1 MKAGSPRVLRV
12 RHRVCPSGTNCVPE
26 NSLAQTF
33 HPFANALARATIYGA
48 LGSVVVVIGVL
59 YAAANSDYTTQVRV
73 VRPQPVDFSHQ
84 HHVAGLGLDCRY
96 CHSSVETSSFA
107 GVPATEVCMNCHSQ
121 IWSDSPKLEP
131 VRASFRTGKPLAWT
145 RVTDL
150 PDFVHFE
157 HSIHVQKGI
166 ACTECHGEIDK
177 MPLTWRAKTLQ
188 MRWCLDCHRTTEE
201 HVRPRSDVFL
211 SLSQS
216 EVPAPAEREELSSKY
231 RLRHPTDCSACH
243 Y

>member
-1 MKAGSPRVLRV
+1 MP
-12 RHRVCPSGTNCVPE
+12 
-26 NSLAQTF
+26 QIF
-33 HPFANALARATIYGA
+33 HPLANALARFTIFGA
-48 LGSVVVVIGVL
+48 LGFGLVLTGVL
-59 YAAANSDYTTQVRV
+59 YALASSDYTTQVRV
-73 VRPQPVDFSHQ
+73 VRAQPVDFSHQ

-107 GVPATEVCMNCHSQ
+107 GLPSTEVCMNCHSQ

-131 VRASFRTGKPLAWT
+131 VRTSFRAGGKPLAWT

-166 ACTECHGEIDK
+166 ACAECHGEVDR
-177 MPLTWRAKTLQ
+177 MPLTWRAASLQ
-188 MRWCLDCHRTTEE
+188 MRWCLDCHRTTED
-201 HVRPRSDVFL
+201 HVAPRSQVFL
-211 SLSQS
+211 SRS
-216 EVPAPAEREELSSKY
+216 PAPSSEERRILAETY
-231 RLRHPTDCSACH
+231 RVRHPTDCSACH